1 MEFEDSDEVSSD
13 KGSKGMEDSVS
24 ESDSSVGSIMAERDS
39 RALVVASPVID
50 RIAFMAFRMLSRI
63 SSLSGDSL
71 KNLKVAACERL
82 DGVRSM
88 VNVCCLPVSL
98 SITQTPRDSCLMI
111 VLALL
116 TPITRTINRD
126 CKLWSGSA
134 VRCAS

>member
-13 KGSKGMEDSVS
+13 KGSKGMENSVS

-71 KNLKVAACERL
+71 KNLKVAACEWL
-82 DGVRSM
+82 DERFMFDDRISFVDTDNAHNRSG
-88 VNVCCLPVSL
+88 L
-98 SITQTPRDSCLMI
+98 
-111 VLALL
+111 
-116 TPITRTINRD
+116 
-126 CKLWSGSA
+126 
-134 VRCAS
+134 